1 MSPRCPHFF
10 AKQAQSPQAI
20 SGQPHFPY
28 SPCNRTTPHTHL
40 PLSINSQ
47 KTAKPASPRFA
58 GHTPQPMPGCF
69 PRASDPPYHYQ
80 APKIRRQFRRDQRPG
95 PANPQPWATPA
106 RPCLHRPSFTSA
118 HGHQPA
124 ETSGRSTQMRIQP
137 THTNSR
143 RRRGGHGRQGTA
155 SLRDATTLRRLRR
168 RRLEGQC
175 LFTLAEYRKAVEC
188 FDKAAGPDSGCTT
201 AYAGH
206 GEIAEKAQETPE
218 TRQML

>member
-1 MSPRCPHFF
+1 M
-10 AKQAQSPQAI
+10 
-20 SGQPHFPY
+20 QPD
-28 SPCNRTTPHTHL
+28 
-40 PLSINSQ
+40 
-47 KTAKPASPRFA
+47 
-58 GHTPQPMPGCF
+58 
-69 PRASDPPYHYQ
+69 DPPY
-80 APKIRRQFRRDQRPG
+80 APAAFHKFTKNRKARKPTFRRPYTATHAWLLPTRLRSPIPLPSSKNPTPISTRPATG

-106 RPCLHRPSFTSA
+106 RPCLHRPGFTSA

-188 FDKAAGPDSGCTT
+188 FDKAARPDSGCTT
-201 AYAGH
+201 AYAGMVRSQKRLKKRLKR
-206 GEIAEKAQETPE
+206 GRCFNGSAGPEPDCAIAQPYRRYCAQSTPE
-218 TRQML
+218 A